1 MSEESV
7 EIVRRAHVAFQ
18 DGWSRGNPAAAFDA
32 GLVAP
37 EFEWLVPA
45 ETPGLRRSY
54 RGREEW
60 AEFLETWTGDFEWAL
75 ELERLIDAG
84 DGRVV
89 VLSLQRAT
97 GKASGVPV
105 ELRMGGIWTVKGGQV
120 IRAENFLE
128 PADALRAAGLS
139 DSARSS
145 ALDE

>member
-1 MSEESV
+1 
-7 EIVRRAHVAFQ
+7 
-18 DGWSRGNPAAAFDA
+18 
-32 GLVAP
+32 
-37 EFEWLVPA
+37 
-45 ETPGLRRSY
+45 
-54 RGREEW
+54 
-60 AEFLETWTGDFEWAL
+60 
-75 ELERLIDAG
+75 
-84 DGRVV
+84 

-145 ALDE
+145 GLDE